1 VYRVE
6 GLDKYLKALQYIRR
20 KSREE
25 GVGAALLFEEGTLD
39 GLLVPLQADGGV
51 TCSVVAKA
59 GYPMISVPVGIDN

>member
-20 KSREE
+20 KSRE

-51 TCSVVAKA
+51 TCSVGAKA
-59 GYPMISVPVGIDN
+59 GYPMISVPVSIDN